1 MSLPIWMRDALSSE
15 QKTYSGKVWRLVEAQ
30 HQVST
35 LKLVD
40 SLAAQDLL
48 ELLLEQTKPA
58 IPLECRHLDLLLSTP
73 FRYDSPYPHGS
84 CFRAAGKTEGVFY
97 AAENVT
103 AALAEMAFYR
113 LLFFAE
119 SPSTPLPQDAAE
131 LTAFSCAIASGNAI
145 DLTHQPF
152 AAHDALWSDFSDYR
166 EPQRLVAM
174 AREVDV
180 DLLRYRSIRDP
191 EGGSNL
197 AILMRRVFAEPRPL
211 ERQTWRM
218 RVSATGV
225 QALCEFPR
233 ARVEF
238 TRLTFSADPRIAV
251 MWLER

>member
-1 MSLPIWMRDALSSE
+1 MRDALSSE

-40 SLAAQDLL
+40 SLAEQDLL

-238 TRLTFSADPRIAV
+238 TRVTFSADPRIAV